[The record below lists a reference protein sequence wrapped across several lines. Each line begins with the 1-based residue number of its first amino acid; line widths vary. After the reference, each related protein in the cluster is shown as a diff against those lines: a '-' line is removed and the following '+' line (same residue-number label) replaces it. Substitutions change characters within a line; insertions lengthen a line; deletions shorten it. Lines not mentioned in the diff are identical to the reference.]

1 VKFRCERDVLVE
13 ALTTAGRAV
22 AARGGAL
29 PVLSGIRL
37 EVKGGQLLLAGTD
50 LDLTIRADI
59 AVAGTADG
67 VVVAPGRLVTDI
79 VRALEPGA
87 VNLEADDDELR
98 IASGRSQFAVRTH
111 PAADFPRLPVA
122 TGDAVTLPADGLA
135 DALRQVVRAASGEDS
150 RPILTGVLMAAEG
163 TGLRL
168 VATDSYRLAVRDLPG
183 AGVLREGQK
192 VLVPSRALAEL
203 QRLLGSG
210 SGTLTAAAAQSQAPN
225 GAQTNGG
232 TSGAETS
239 GAKAGPAVTL
249 RLGDH
254 DATFELGSVRLTTR
268 LIEGEFPNYRQL
280 IPSSYPNRLIVAK
293 ESLLDAVR
301 RVKLLVRDPTTPVR
315 IALRPEGIELTVITQ
330 DWGQATEDVDAKYE
344 GAEMTVAFNPNYLI
358 DGIEA
363 IPSDELQ
370 LETLDALKPATIR
383 PTEGTDYLYLLMPVR
398 VS

>member
-1 VKFRCERDVLVE
+1 VKFRCERDVLVD
-13 ALTTAGRAV
+13 ALTTSGRAV
-22 AARGGAL
+22 AARGAAL
-29 PVLSGIRL
+29 PVLSGVRL
-37 EVKGGQLLLAGTD
+37 EVTGSRLMLAGTD
-50 LDLTIRADI
+50 LDLTIQSGI
-59 AVAGTADG
+59 GVAGTVDG

-87 VNLEADDDELR
+87 VMLEADDDELR

-111 PAADFPRLPVA
+111 PAADFPRLPVP

-135 DALRQVVRAASGEDS
+135 DALRQVVRAASSEDS

-203 QRLLGSG
+203 QRLLGSAAG
-210 SGTLTAAAAQSQAPN
+210 STTAEGN
-225 GAQTNGG
+225 D
-232 TSGAETS
+232 

-254 DATFELGSVRLTTR
+254 DATFELGAVRLTTR

-280 IPSSYPNRLIVAK
+280 IPSNYPNRLRVAR
-293 ESLLDAVR
+293 EPMLDAVR

-315 IALRPEGIELTVITQ
+315 IALRADGIELTVITQ

-363 IPSDELQ
+363 ITSEEVQ
-370 LETLDALKPATIR
+370 LETLDALKPATLR
-383 PTEGTDYLYLLMPVR
+383 PTEGSDYLYLLMPVR